1 MLTWP
6 PVFFELVLFVPVRF
20 KVIQKI
26 NDPIEYLKGRKIVS
40 VDLKFSN
47 LFGGWHHVTIPAS
60 GLSEDIFTKGVGFD
74 GGSIPGFKKVE
85 SGDMVLL
92 PDRSTA
98 FLDSFWDMP
107 TLSMICDIAEA
118 DTKVSFL
125 KDPRGVARR
134 AESHLKATGIADE
147 SRWGPEFE
155 YYVFD
160 SVEYL
165 NEPYST
171 GYDIT
176 SEEVGNSGNSAGKA
190 IHPIS
195 LQGGYHAIPPL
206 DTLYNMRSEA
216 AQLIEEFGIKVI
228 YHHHEVGGPGQS
240 EIEVERHG
248 LTVMADAVMA
258 IKYFIKMIAHKYNK
272 YATFMPKPLYHEA
285 GNGMHFHQHLF
296 KDGKPLFYEKG
307 NYADMSRLALS
318 YIAGILDHG
327 PALLAFTNPST
338 NSYKRLIPGF
348 EAPVN
353 LFFSLANRSAAI
365 RIPKY
370 ASSPEEKRMEFR
382 PPDATCNAY
391 LAMSAMLMAG
401 IDGIKRNLDPTEMG
415 FGPIDENIFAWPEEK
430 RGTIKPLPS
439 SVKSAMEH
447 LEKDSA
453 FLLEGGVFNENIIE
467 TWISHK
473 INKEYNAVR
482 NRPHPYEMELYFD
495 V

>member
-1 MLTWP
+1 M
-6 PVFFELVLFVPVRF
+6 
-20 KVIQKI
+20 IQKI
-26 NDPIEYLKGRKIVS
+26 TDPIEFIKGRNIAN

-47 LFGGWHHVTIPAS
+47 LFGGWHHVTLPAS
-60 GLSEDIFTKGVGFD
+60 RLSENIFSSGIGFD
-74 GGSIPGFKKVE
+74 GGSIPGFKHVE
-85 SGDMVLL
+85 AGDMILL
-92 PDRSTA
+92 PDRNTA
-98 FLDSFWDMP
+98 FIDSFWDRP

-118 DTKVSFL
+118 DTKESFI
-125 KDPRGVARR
+125 KDPRGVAKR
-134 AESHLKATGIADE
+134 AESYLRSTGFADE

-155 YYVFD
+155 YYIFD

-165 NEPYST
+165 NESYSC

-176 SEEVGNSGNSAGKA
+176 SEEVGNAENIKGNVV
-190 IHPIS
+190 HPIS
-195 LQGGYHAIPPL
+195 NQGGYHAIPPL
-206 DTLYNMRSEA
+206 DTLYNMRSETVD
-216 AQLIEEFGIKVI
+216 LIEKYGIKVV

-240 EIEVERHG
+240 EIEVSRHG

-258 IKYFIKMIAHKYNK
+258 IKYFIKMIAHKHNK
-272 YATFMPKPLYHEA
+272 TATFMPKPLFEEA

-296 KDGKPLFYEKG
+296 KEGKPVFYEKG
-307 NYADMSRLALS
+307 SYADLSKLALS
-318 YIAGILDHG
+318 YIAGILHHG

-338 NSYKRLIPGF
+338 NSFKRLVPGF

-370 ASSPEEKRMEFR
+370 ASSPEEKRIEFR
-382 PPDATCNAY
+382 PPDATGNAY

-401 IDGIKRNLDPTEMG
+401 IDGIKNNMDPTEMG
-415 FGPIDENIFAWPEEK
+415 YGPIDENIFSWSEK
-430 RGTIKPLPS
+430 KRRRKIKPMPS
-439 SVKSAMEH
+439 SIKSAMEH
-447 LEKDSA
+447 LERDNA
-453 FLLEGGVFNENIIE
+453 FLLEGGVFNESILE

-495 V
+495 I